1 MNERIE
7 VNKDEKKK
15 KRKFLPEIQALY
27 IIPMISRN
35 KREIRKEI
43 LKIKLQ
49 SDKTTTQFR
58 KNKTKLSESITSRQI
73 LNLGRYS

>member
-27 IIPMISRN
+27 IIPNDFQKHERN
-35 KREIRKEI
+35 PKGNIE
-43 LKIKLQ
+43 
-49 SDKTTTQFR
+49 
-58 KNKTKLSESITSRQI
+58 N
-73 LNLGRYS
+73 